1 VDGRVLGV
9 DPGFAHIGWGI
20 VDFTGTRHRHVE
32 HGSISSDRSDLPAR
46 RLLVLY
52 NKLNAIIDG
61 FNPVAL
67 GIETLYFL
75 KNVSSAMSVAQA
87 RGVILLAAAERDMM
101 VGEYS
106 PLVIKQS
113 VVGSGR
119 ARKTQVQEMV
129 KILLGLSHIPKPDHA
144 ADALAAA
151 ITFIHHGGLCST
163 ASEAR

>member
-1 VDGRVLGV
+1 MNGRVLGI
-9 DPGFAHIGWGI
+9 DPGFRHIGWGV
-20 VDFTGTRHRHVE
+20 VDSIDARYKHVE
-32 HGSISSDRSDLPAR
+32 HGSISSDRNELPAR

-52 NKLNAIIDG
+52 NELNAIIDRLR
-61 FNPVAL
+61 PIAI

-75 KNVSSAMSVAQA
+75 KNISSAMAVAQA
-87 RGVILLAAAERDMM
+87 RGVILLAAAEWDMV
-101 VGEYS
+101 VGEFS

-129 KILLGLSHIPKPDHA
+129 KILLGLSNIPKSDHA

-151 ITFIHHGGLCST
+151 ITFIHHEELCLT
-163 ASEAR
+163 ASGAR